1 MLPKINGTN
10 TNFSSVMDSYKKS
23 FYNKKFSNEINLGG
37 IQGKNVAWISMLINT
52 INSLYS
58 TENMDQ
64 FFYAGFSIFL
74 RDSFS
79 IFFLLLSSSR
89 RFSKFFTL
97 VKLESQLISSMSR
110 CLTLLNCTGIKFYL
124 VAMVFKAS
132 GRPNADKSTGLE
144 KVVLM

>member
-37 IQGKNVAWISMLINT
+37 IQGKKVAWISMLINT

-64 FFYAGFSIFL
+64 FFYVGFSIFL

-132 GRPNADKSTGLE
+132 GRPKADKSTGLE